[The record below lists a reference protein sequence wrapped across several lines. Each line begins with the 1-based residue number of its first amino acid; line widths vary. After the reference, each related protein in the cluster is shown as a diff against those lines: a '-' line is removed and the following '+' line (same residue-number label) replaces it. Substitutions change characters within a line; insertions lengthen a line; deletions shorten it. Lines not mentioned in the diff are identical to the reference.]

1 MCNNYVILMYL
12 GDAGGP
18 GADEADW
25 RVGGLRDHRARLWW
39 GYQEGAFI
47 RIRLYMWYIR
57 ICLYMHT
64 HTASPTVVRLSR
76 RCIYTYM
83 FVHVIYTYMFIHAY
97 TYSEPDCGEAMKKG
111 AFIRICVHLYARV
124 CIYSYMCAFIRIWWG
139 YEEGACIRICLNL
152 HMRLYVHVYA
162 CIYI

>member
-1 MCNNYVILMYL
+1 MQCLCNSCVIPNAMPNVICNVMCNVYL

-47 RIRLYMWYIR
+47 RVCLYMWYIR

-64 HTASPTVVRLSR
+64 HTASPTVVRLWR
-76 RCIYTYM
+76 KVHLYVYVCIYT
-83 FVHVIYTYMFIHAY
+83 HV
-97 TYSEPDCGEAMKKG
+97 C
-111 AFIRICVHLYARV
+111 AFIRICVHLYVYGEA
-124 CIYSYMCAFIRIWWG
+124 MKK
-139 YEEGACIRICLNL
+139 
-152 HMRLYVHVYA
+152 VHVYV
-162 CIYI
+162 YV